1 MFDTLA
7 FLFTLLFH
15 PMYQHLEL
23 VFMQRIFKDSDINLV
38 ITKCD
43 IYMCSRTNIWN
54 NFQYLPNID
63 FHFHKTQNNQR
74 IWGG

>member
-43 IYMCSRTNIWN
+43 IYMCSRTNI
-54 NFQYLPNID
+54 
-63 FHFHKTQNNQR
+63 
-74 IWGG
+74 